1 MLIKSKKLKSLG
13 CFPLSVPKA
22 WMQWTLGRQ
31 PICPI
36 VLNFKNWHSLTILVL
51 FFWIKWMN
59 TDIKYTTHVSKVH
72 GHADAGKDF
81 LVVRPKPSWQG
92 ARPFLGYTCN
102 TIINEF
108 GGKPTGWGFRSTG
121 SGSSNNQFV
130 LWNEAA
136 EFCAPISQESTI
148 ACNIA
153 EHSNSPSLNVGKS
166 L

>member
-1 MLIKSKKLKSLG
+1 MLSFVSTKGMDAMNPWPSTNLSNCSKLQKLTFLDHSGLI
-13 CFPLSVPKA
+13 F
-22 WMQWTLGRQ
+22 
-31 PICPI
+31 
-36 VLNFKNWHSLTILVL
+36 LNQMDEYWYQIH
-51 FFWIKWMN
+51 N
-59 TDIKYTTHVSKVH
+59 TRKQ
-72 GHADAGKDF
+72 GADAGKDF